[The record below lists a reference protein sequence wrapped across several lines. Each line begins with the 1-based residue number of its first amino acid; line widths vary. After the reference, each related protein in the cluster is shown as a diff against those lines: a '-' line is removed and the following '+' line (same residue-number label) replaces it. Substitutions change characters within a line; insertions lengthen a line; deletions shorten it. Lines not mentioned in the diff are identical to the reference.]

1 MTNYQIRES
10 SDYYHGLR
18 LERKE
23 AQIQRALRSLLEER
37 SLLEDNQLSFL
48 FNQKPEQN
56 ISINTVLD
64 SILTNEIV
72 KISEIQ
78 NINFTLYDI
87 DGSLIGST
95 VSDEETESLS
105 NQVLTDLEK
114 SEDSKIVITKSDD
127 ETLLRS
133 SFSYIFNIN
142 EKKLISLCAA
152 VECIHSYS
160 LIHDDLPAMDDDEL
174 RRGNPTTHKKFDE
187 ATAILAGDALQP
199 FAFELISTIKT
210 TDRNIVQ
217 MISSLSEACGYL
229 GMVGGQIKDI
239 NSNQIKDVESLD
251 SMHSEKTGRLIQAS
265 IETAGILSGL
275 SASDIESLKEYGGKI
290 GLAFQ
295 IQDDIIDIESP
306 ASVSGKDQ
314 GSDIGKDKT
323 TYPSL
328 VGLEASKVRAQELS
342 NDAKKI
348 LQPINKNTD
357 NLDKL
362 ADYIVSRKA

>member
-1 MTNYQIRES
+1 MSEF
-10 SDYYHGLR
+10 
-18 LERKE
+18 EK
-23 AQIQRALRSLLEER
+23 LLEFYQAR
-37 SLLEDNQLSFL
+37 V
-48 FNQKPEQN
+48 NQKLEFLLPDD
-56 ISINTVLD
+56 D
-64 SILTNEIV
+64 SIL
-72 KISEIQ
+72 ISAMRYSVLNGGKRLRPILTYLTGEL
-78 NINFTLYDI
+78 NDTEAEYMDTLAS
-87 DGSLIGST
+87 SL
-95 VSDEETESLS
+95 E
-105 NQVLTDLEK
+105 
-114 SEDSKIVITKSDD
+114 
-127 ETLLRS
+127 
-133 SFSYIFNIN
+133 
-142 EKKLISLCAA
+142 LIHC
-152 VECIHSYS
+152 YS

-199 FAFELISTIKT
+199 LAFELISTIKT
-210 TDRNIVQ
+210 SDRNKVQ

>member
-1 MTNYQIRES
+1 MSEF
-10 SDYYHGLR
+10 
-18 LERKE
+18 EK
-23 AQIQRALRSLLEER
+23 LLESYQAR
-37 SLLEDNQLSFL
+37 V
-48 FNQKPEQN
+48 NQKLE
-56 ISINTVLD
+56 VLLPDDD
-64 SILTNEIV
+64 SIL
-72 KISEIQ
+72 ISAMRYSVLNGGKRLRPILTYLTGEL
-78 NINFTLYDI
+78 NDTEAEYMDTLAS
-87 DGSLIGST
+87 SL
-95 VSDEETESLS
+95 EM
-105 NQVLTDLEK
+105 
-114 SEDSKIVITKSDD
+114 
-127 ETLLRS
+127 
-133 SFSYIFNIN
+133 
-142 EKKLISLCAA
+142 
-152 VECIHSYS
+152 IHCYS

-174 RRGNPTTHKKFDE
+174 RRGNLTTHKKFDE

-199 FAFELISTIKT
+199 LAFELISTIKT
-210 TDRNIVQ
+210 SDRNKVQ

-251 SMHSEKTGRLIQAS
+251 SMHSEKTGKLIQAS

>member
-1 MTNYQIRES
+1 MSEF
-10 SDYYHGLR
+10 
-18 LERKE
+18 EK
-23 AQIQRALRSLLEER
+23 LLESYQAR
-37 SLLEDNQLSFL
+37 V
-48 FNQKPEQN
+48 NQKLEALLPDD
-56 ISINTVLD
+56 D
-64 SILTNEIV
+64 SIL
-72 KISEIQ
+72 ISAMRYSVLNGGKRLRPILTYLTGEL
-78 NINFTLYDI
+78 NDTEAEYMDTLAS
-87 DGSLIGST
+87 SL
-95 VSDEETESLS
+95 E
-105 NQVLTDLEK
+105 
-114 SEDSKIVITKSDD
+114 
-127 ETLLRS
+127 
-133 SFSYIFNIN
+133 
-142 EKKLISLCAA
+142 LIHC
-152 VECIHSYS
+152 YS

-199 FAFELISTIKT
+199 LAFELISTIKT
-210 TDRNIVQ
+210 SDRNKVQ

>member
-1 MTNYQIRES
+1 MSEFEKLLGSYQARV
-10 SDYYHGLR
+10 
-18 LERKE
+18 
-23 AQIQRALRSLLEER
+23 
-37 SLLEDNQLSFL
+37 
-48 FNQKPEQN
+48 NQKLE
-56 ISINTVLD
+56 VLLPPDD
-64 SILTNEIV
+64 SILTSAMRYSVLNGGKRLRPILAYLTGELNDT
-72 KISEIQ
+72 EAEYMD
-78 NINFTLYDI
+78 TLAS
-87 DGSLIGST
+87 SL
-95 VSDEETESLS
+95 E
-105 NQVLTDLEK
+105 
-114 SEDSKIVITKSDD
+114 
-127 ETLLRS
+127 
-133 SFSYIFNIN
+133 
-142 EKKLISLCAA
+142 LIHC
-152 VECIHSYS
+152 YS

-199 FAFELISTIKT
+199 LAFELISTIKT
-210 TDRNIVQ
+210 TDRNKVQ
-217 MISSLSEACGYL
+217 MINSLSKACGYL

-275 SASDIESLKEYGGKI
+275 SPSDIESLKEYGGKI

-306 ASVSGKDQ
+306 ATVSGKDQ

-328 VGLEASKVRAQELS
+328 VGLEASKVRAHELS
-342 NDAKKI
+342 KDAKKI

-357 NLDKL
+357 NLAIL

>member
-1 MTNYQIRES
+1 MSEF
-10 SDYYHGLR
+10 
-18 LERKE
+18 EK
-23 AQIQRALRSLLEER
+23 LLESYQAR
-37 SLLEDNQLSFL
+37 V
-48 FNQKPEQN
+48 NQKLE
-56 ISINTVLD
+56 VLLPDDD
-64 SILTNEIV
+64 SIL
-72 KISEIQ
+72 ISAMRYSVLNGGKRLRPILAYLTGEL
-78 NINFTLYDI
+78 NDTEAEYMDTLAS
-87 DGSLIGST
+87 SL
-95 VSDEETESLS
+95 E
-105 NQVLTDLEK
+105 
-114 SEDSKIVITKSDD
+114 
-127 ETLLRS
+127 
-133 SFSYIFNIN
+133 
-142 EKKLISLCAA
+142 LIHC
-152 VECIHSYS
+152 YS

-199 FAFELISTIKT
+199 LAFELISTIKT
-210 TDRNIVQ
+210 SDRNKVQ

>member
-1 MTNYQIRES
+1 MSEF
-10 SDYYHGLR
+10 
-18 LERKE
+18 EK
-23 AQIQRALRSLLEER
+23 LLESYQAR
-37 SLLEDNQLSFL
+37 V
-48 FNQKPEQN
+48 NQKLE
-56 ISINTVLD
+56 VLLPDDD
-64 SILTNEIV
+64 SILVSAMRYSVLNGGKRLRPILAYLTGELNDTEAEYID
-72 KISEIQ
+72 
-78 NINFTLYDI
+78 TLAS
-87 DGSLIGST
+87 SL
-95 VSDEETESLS
+95 E
-105 NQVLTDLEK
+105 
-114 SEDSKIVITKSDD
+114 
-127 ETLLRS
+127 
-133 SFSYIFNIN
+133 
-142 EKKLISLCAA
+142 LIHC
-152 VECIHSYS
+152 YS

-174 RRGNPTTHKKFDE
+174 RRGNLTTHKKFDE

-199 FAFELISTIKT
+199 LAFEFISTIKT
-210 TDRNIVQ
+210 SDRNKVQ

>member
-1 MTNYQIRES
+1 MSEF
-10 SDYYHGLR
+10 
-18 LERKE
+18 EK
-23 AQIQRALRSLLEER
+23 LLESYQAR
-37 SLLEDNQLSFL
+37 V
-48 FNQKPEQN
+48 NQKLE
-56 ISINTVLD
+56 VLLPDDD
-64 SILTNEIV
+64 SIL
-72 KISEIQ
+72 ISAMRYSVLNGGKRLRPILAYLTAEL
-78 NINFTLYDI
+78 NDTEAEYMDTLAS
-87 DGSLIGST
+87 SL
-95 VSDEETESLS
+95 E
-105 NQVLTDLEK
+105 
-114 SEDSKIVITKSDD
+114 
-127 ETLLRS
+127 
-133 SFSYIFNIN
+133 
-142 EKKLISLCAA
+142 LIHC
-152 VECIHSYS
+152 YS

-199 FAFELISTIKT
+199 LAFELISTIKT
-210 TDRNIVQ
+210 TDRNKVQ
-217 MISSLSEACGYL
+217 MINSLSKACGYL

-275 SASDIESLKEYGGKI
+275 SPSDIDSLKEYGGKI

-328 VGLEASKVRAQELS
+328 VGLEASKVRAHELS
-342 NDAKKI
+342 KDAKKI

-357 NLDKL
+357 NLAML

>member
-1 MTNYQIRES
+1 MSEF
-10 SDYYHGLR
+10 
-18 LERKE
+18 EK
-23 AQIQRALRSLLEER
+23 LLESYQAR
-37 SLLEDNQLSFL
+37 V
-48 FNQKPEQN
+48 NQKLE
-56 ISINTVLD
+56 VLLPDDD
-64 SILTNEIV
+64 SIL
-72 KISEIQ
+72 ISAMRYSVLNGGKRLRPILAYLTAEL
-78 NINFTLYDI
+78 NDTEAEYMDTLAS
-87 DGSLIGST
+87 SL
-95 VSDEETESLS
+95 E
-105 NQVLTDLEK
+105 
-114 SEDSKIVITKSDD
+114 
-127 ETLLRS
+127 
-133 SFSYIFNIN
+133 
-142 EKKLISLCAA
+142 LIHC
-152 VECIHSYS
+152 YS

-275 SASDIESLKEYGGKI
+275 STSDIESLKEYGGKI

>member
-1 MTNYQIRES
+1 MSEF
-10 SDYYHGLR
+10 
-18 LERKE
+18 EK
-23 AQIQRALRSLLEER
+23 LLESYQAR
-37 SLLEDNQLSFL
+37 V
-48 FNQKPEQN
+48 NQKLE
-56 ISINTVLD
+56 VLLPDDD
-64 SILTNEIV
+64 SIL
-72 KISEIQ
+72 ISAMRYSVLNGGKRLRPILAYLTAEL
-78 NINFTLYDI
+78 NDTEAEYMDTLAS
-87 DGSLIGST
+87 SL
-95 VSDEETESLS
+95 E
-105 NQVLTDLEK
+105 
-114 SEDSKIVITKSDD
+114 
-127 ETLLRS
+127 
-133 SFSYIFNIN
+133 
-142 EKKLISLCAA
+142 LIHC
-152 VECIHSYS
+152 YS

-199 FAFELISTIKT
+199 LAFELISTIKT
-210 TDRNIVQ
+210 TDRNKVQ
-217 MISSLSEACGYL
+217 MINSLSKACGYL

-275 SASDIESLKEYGGKI
+275 SPSDIESLKEYGGKI

-328 VGLEASKVRAQELS
+328 VGLEASKVKAQELS

>member
-1 MTNYQIRES
+1 MSEF
-10 SDYYHGLR
+10 
-18 LERKE
+18 EK
-23 AQIQRALRSLLEER
+23 LLESYQAR
-37 SLLEDNQLSFL
+37 V
-48 FNQKPEQN
+48 NQKLE
-56 ISINTVLD
+56 VLLPDDD
-64 SILTNEIV
+64 SIL
-72 KISEIQ
+72 ISAMRYSVLNGGKRLRPILAYLTGELNDTEAEYID
-78 NINFTLYDI
+78 TLAS
-87 DGSLIGST
+87 SL
-95 VSDEETESLS
+95 E
-105 NQVLTDLEK
+105 
-114 SEDSKIVITKSDD
+114 
-127 ETLLRS
+127 
-133 SFSYIFNIN
+133 
-142 EKKLISLCAA
+142 LIHC
-152 VECIHSYS
+152 YS

-199 FAFELISTIKT
+199 LAFELISTIKT
-210 TDRNIVQ
+210 SDRNKVQ
-217 MISSLSEACGYL
+217 MISSLSQACGYL

>member
-1 MTNYQIRES
+1 MSEFEKLLGSYQARV
-10 SDYYHGLR
+10 
-18 LERKE
+18 
-23 AQIQRALRSLLEER
+23 
-37 SLLEDNQLSFL
+37 
-48 FNQKPEQN
+48 NQKLE
-56 ISINTVLD
+56 VLLPPDD
-64 SILTNEIV
+64 SILTSAMRYSVLNGGKRLRPILAYLTAELNDT
-72 KISEIQ
+72 EAEYMD
-78 NINFTLYDI
+78 TLAS
-87 DGSLIGST
+87 SL
-95 VSDEETESLS
+95 E
-105 NQVLTDLEK
+105 
-114 SEDSKIVITKSDD
+114 
-127 ETLLRS
+127 
-133 SFSYIFNIN
+133 
-142 EKKLISLCAA
+142 LIHC
-152 VECIHSYS
+152 YS

-199 FAFELISTIKT
+199 LAFELISTIKT
-210 TDRNIVQ
+210 SDRNKVQ

>member
-1 MTNYQIRES
+1 MSEF
-10 SDYYHGLR
+10 
-18 LERKE
+18 EK
-23 AQIQRALRSLLEER
+23 LLESYQAR
-37 SLLEDNQLSFL
+37 V
-48 FNQKPEQN
+48 NQKLE
-56 ISINTVLD
+56 VLLPHDD
-64 SILTNEIV
+64 SILTSAMRYSVLNGGKRLRPILAYLTAELNDT
-72 KISEIQ
+72 EAEYMD
-78 NINFTLYDI
+78 TLAS
-87 DGSLIGST
+87 SL
-95 VSDEETESLS
+95 E
-105 NQVLTDLEK
+105 
-114 SEDSKIVITKSDD
+114 
-127 ETLLRS
+127 
-133 SFSYIFNIN
+133 
-142 EKKLISLCAA
+142 LIHC
-152 VECIHSYS
+152 YS

-174 RRGNPTTHKKFDE
+174 RRGNLTTHKKFDE

-199 FAFELISTIKT
+199 LAFELISTIKT
-210 TDRNIVQ
+210 SNRNKVQ